1 MMPDPDR
8 LALLNFRLRR
18 PASGP
23 TRTPCV
29 LHMSS
34 KRSIG
39 DFPTV
44 GNGIAND
51 DMEHTVNTDTSF
63 GHDNRHA
70 ATLADETPAPI
81 RDASTARTY
90 DADQLSAAYQ
100 EHRAALFGFARR
112 RLGDIALAE
121 EAVQETFLR
130 AWRSIHRFDPTAG
143 SAKMWLFGICRNTAI
158 DLARRR
164 AREARVDQ
172 VIDESTVVSDGGL
185 GRLMTRWQTEHA
197 LKRMTAPQRHSVVHV
212 HLHGRPYADVA
223 AELGVPV
230 GTIKSRVH
238 VGLQAARAEVA

>member
-8 LALLNFRLRR
+8 RALLNFRLRR

-51 DMEHTVNTDTSF
+51 DMEHTVNTDIPL
-63 GHDNRHA
+63 GHHDQHTANLPDEAPVSAGEERRA
-70 ATLADETPAPI
+70 RAD
-81 RDASTARTY
+81 DAE
-90 DADQLSAAYQ
+90 QLSAAYR
-100 EHRAALFGFARR
+100 EHRAALSGFARR
-112 RLGDIALAE
+112 RLGDSALAE

-238 VGLQAARAEVA
+238 VGLQAGRAEVA